1 MINFASRT
9 FGLSQL
15 KTWPFH
21 ILFAVPDFFIPEKD
35 GEHWEPSI
43 YKGRD

>member
-1 MINFASRT
+1 MKYMIT
-9 FGLSQL
+9 FLAGSVSTKEL
-15 KTWPFH
+15 
-21 ILFAVPDFFIPEKD
+21 AVSFLLLLPDFFIPEKD